1 MANSWNESGTTWS
14 TGRWG
19 TTDAITSGWGAD
31 AWNTGGSWGKATD
44 EIVFPTGLSAT
55 FSIGEVVSG
64 SNTGW
69 GRDFWSEEPWGESFD
84 PVVTLSGLSATIS
97 LGSSEEFNET
107 GWGRLTWNQADWG
120 EGADETVS
128 VSGIEATASPGSITP
143 AFTYL
148 LEMIGANHSM
158 TSSVGSLDIDAEIGV
173 PVTGVSAE
181 FATPTMSYVGHTV
194 GWGRNE
200 WGEDSWGESPDEV
213 ITLVGRSIETSISAA
228 NSWGDSTWN
237 ANYVWGGTPD
247 VTIETAYDLS
257 GQVATTGV
265 GSFSFVISPTIGL
278 DGQSSTVSLGT
289 MGVAFGVST
298 EPIAGR
304 AATTSLGTLGLE
316 FGPSEITG
324 VSATTSVGAL
334 STSDANIIDVTG
346 VSATFSLGS
355 ISPADVVGL
364 TGVSG
369 TFSVGSITP
378 VDVVQGL
385 TTSQITSSTGLL
397 GIEAYANI
405 DTGSNTSYSNVS
417 TGSNSSYSSVATG
430 SNTSYSD
437 VA

>member
-1 MANSWNESGTTWS
+1 MV
-14 TGRWG
+14 R
-19 TTDAITSGWGAD
+19 
-31 AWNTGGSWGKATD
+31 
-44 EIVFPTGLSAT
+44 
-55 FSIGEVVSG
+55 FSCI
-64 SNTGW
+64 
-69 GRDFWSEEPWGESFD
+69 
-84 PVVTLSGLSATIS
+84 
-97 LGSSEEFNET
+97 
-107 GWGRLTWNQADWG
+107 
-120 EGADETVS
+120 
-128 VSGIEATASPGSITP
+128 
-143 AFTYL
+143 
-148 LEMIGANHSM
+148 
-158 TSSVGSLDIDAEIGV
+158 
-173 PVTGVSAE
+173 
-181 FATPTMSYVGHTV
+181 
-194 GWGRNE
+194 
-200 WGEDSWGESPDEV
+200 
-213 ITLVGRSIETSISAA
+213 
-228 NSWGDSTWN
+228 SWGDSTWN